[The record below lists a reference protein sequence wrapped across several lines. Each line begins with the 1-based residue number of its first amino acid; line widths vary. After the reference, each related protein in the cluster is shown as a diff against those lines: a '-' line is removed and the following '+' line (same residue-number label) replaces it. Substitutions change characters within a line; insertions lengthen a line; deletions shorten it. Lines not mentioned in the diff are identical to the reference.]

1 MVGSVIRPLRKFS
14 NNNLNREVRWDRQG
28 ASPSA
33 FSRERSEPSPL
44 ADVSHR
50 FYDRMRR
57 SSDTARNDADVWG
70 KRDEAPSGGSPRR
83 HVKSDRSS

>member
-33 FSRERSEPSPL
+33 FSREKSEPSAL
-44 ADVSHR
+44 SDVGHK
-50 FYDRMRR
+50 FYDSMRR
-57 SSDTARNDADVWG
+57 HGDTARHDADVWA
-70 KRDEAPSGGSPRR
+70 KRPDEAPSGGSPRD
-83 HVKSDRSS
+83 HTNV